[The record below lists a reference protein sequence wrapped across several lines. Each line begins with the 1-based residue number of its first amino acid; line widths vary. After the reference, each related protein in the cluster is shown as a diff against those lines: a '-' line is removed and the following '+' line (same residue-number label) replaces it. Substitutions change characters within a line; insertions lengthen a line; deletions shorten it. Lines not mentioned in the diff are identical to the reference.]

1 MKGSVEFPAEAFAP
15 TVHVHISSLPAVVTW
30 FNDLF
35 KTTCIPLLRKG
46 FSLSND
52 ECKNLRVIEAIVV
65 RYDATPENGPGK
77 RGLKRHVDAAD
88 FLLSIALNDPED
100 FEGGGMWVDALESV
114 ISGPAGTVIAID
126 PRLPHAAMAVEKG
139 SRFVLAVYVSR
150 GVNRSGK
157 APGYTLEGLFKE
169 GAPPNDDDNGGGGQ

>member
-30 FNDLF
+30 FNELF

-52 ECKNLRVIEAIVV
+52 ECSNLRVIEAIIV
-65 RYDATPENGPGK
+65 RYDATPETGPGK

-88 FLLSIALNDPED
+88 FLLSISLNGPED
-100 FEGGGMWVDALESV
+100 FEGGGMWVDAIESV
-114 ISGPAGTVIAID
+114 ICGPAGTVIAID

-157 APGYTLEGLFKE
+157 PRGYTLEGLFKE
-169 GAPPNDDDNGGGGQ
+169 ESPSEKEADGG